1 MYCCA
6 GDVLGSSQG
15 SNPHYDDANGSPCSW
30 AVAKLSKCR
39 WQLRFLF
46 VRETNQDDF
55 TSPSR
60 SKFRT
65 QGTYPGHL
73 LPQSIPESLG
83 RPLQVDLSGIL
94 HRATHMHRFTS
105 SLPPS
110 IPSTRVMSSC
120 AQTSLASTFALGG
133 VS

>member
-6 GDVLGSSQG
+6 GDGLGSSQG
-15 SNPHYDDANGSPCSW
+15 SNLHYDDVNGSPWSW

-46 VRETNQDDF
+46 VRERNQDDF
-55 TSPSR
+55 TSSSR

-65 QGTYPGHL
+65 QGTYPGQL

-83 RPLQVDLSGIL
+83 RPLQVDLSGSL
-94 HRATHMHRFTS
+94 YRATHMHHFTS

-110 IPSTRVMSSC
+110 IPSISVMSSY
-120 AQTSLASTFALGG
+120 AQTSLTSTFALGG